1 MKARRLAALTSVLL
15 MIALATL
22 DAAPRGDAPQQI
34 PGWRLPQAALDA
46 LWRALG
52 WLLILPS

>member
-1 MKARRLAALTSVLL
+1 MSGRTRVTIVGTAVLL
-15 MIALATL
+15 TAANLH
-22 DAAPRGDAPQQI
+22 AAPPGDAPQTI

-46 LWRALG
+46 LWNALA

>member
-1 MKARRLAALTSVLL
+1 VLL
-15 MIALATL
+15 TAAKLH
-22 DAAPRGDAPQQI
+22 AAPPGDAPQLI

-46 LWRALG
+46 LWNALG